1 EVFSDEVPGL
11 NIIFQTYFERIINY
25 ETIINLPVKGIGI
38 DFVHGDSLE
47 QLKEYGF
54 PKDKV
59 LAAGIIDGRNVWRAD
74 LAEKLTILETIKQF
88 VADDQLIIQPSS
100 SLLHLPVTKTSEEKI
115 DTIILE
121 ELSFADEKLAEFV
134 ALTKGI
140 NGGRDAVTTEIK
152 DSTDALE
159 SLRATYRS
167 NEAVREGVANLT
179 EEDAVR
185 KSPFSKRIEKQDAK
199 FNLPLLPT

>member
-1 EVFSDEVPGL
+1 LDSDGKPVIVGPITYIKLAKWYEDSDFNDLVDTFLPLYVQILQELKEAGATWVQIDEPIFSTDVSADVLEAAQKVYEVFSDEVPGL

-100 SLLHLPVTKTSEEKI
+100 SLLHVPVT
-115 DTIILE
+115 
-121 ELSFADEKLAEFV
+121 
-134 ALTKGI
+134 
-140 NGGRDAVTTEIK
+140 
-152 DSTDALE
+152 
-159 SLRATYRS
+159 
-167 NEAVREGVANLT
+167 
-179 EEDAVR
+179 
-185 KSPFSKRIEKQDAK
+185 
-199 FNLPLLPT
+199 